1 MSTQIKIEL
10 VYRDQKKVIHR
21 QLKLDINWAQV
32 QDCLD
37 QYAIKWL
44 GEVGVWGKTVTRDT
58 LLKQGDRLELYEP
71 LMMDPKELRKQ
82 GGLLKCKR
90 KLS

>member
-10 VYRDQKKVIHR
+10 VYRHKKTLVHR
-21 QLKLDINWAQV
+21 KLKLDINRAQV
-32 QDCLD
+32 HDCLE
-37 QYAIKWL
+37 QYAIKWI
-44 GEVGVWGKTVTRDT
+44 GEVGIWGKVVARDT

-82 GGLLKCKR
+82 GGLLKYRR
-90 KLS
+90 KQF